1 MNVSFTE
8 NAWEDYLYW
17 QKMDKKIV
25 KRINELIKDIKRSPF
40 EGVGKPEPLKYDLA
54 GKWSRRITDEH
65 RLVYQV
71 EGSNLIVFTCISL
84 LIVWSGLRSI
94 DENCWCFSF

>member
-17 QKMDKKIV
+17 QKMERKMERKIV
-25 KRINELIKDIKRSPF
+25 RRIHELIKDIKRNPF
-40 EGVGKPEPLKYDLA
+40 EGLGKPEPLKYDLA
-54 GKWSRRITDEH
+54 GKWSRRITEEH

-71 EGSNLIVFTCISL
+71 QGDGLIVYACKYHY
-84 LIVWSGLRSI
+84 
-94 DENCWCFSF
+94 

>member
-25 KRINELIKDIKRSPF
+25 KRINELIKDIKRNPF

-54 GKWSRRITDEH
+54 RKWSRRITDEH

-71 EGSNLIVFTCISL
+71 EGSNLIVFTC
-84 LIVWSGLRSI
+84 RYHY
-94 DENCWCFSF
+94 